1 MCKHGRPDEL
11 TVLGLAKTSRLR
23 QAAWC
28 QTGQEASRTLI
39 LLLALEETP
48 KVGRKDAG
56 DPTSPNDVTQNGK
69 GVRVCLAVLP
79 ELPGVEGCVNDG
91 IDPLPHQLGQAL
103 RELGHILTDALFR
116 IGDHFVHIGQLVIH
130 LQRWAGGLVAGSDSG
145 SFGSVSTDQVLVR
158 EPAYI
163 CRKVPCHR
171 FQGLQEVWQAEG
183 DATGPAEGLVWSLH
197 VQMAQH
203 CSAQKARLRKCA
215 PRLDQ
220 CSCVH
225 TAQRTK
231 FPLRDVQAAD
241 VPDSHIVGWMTVSNL
256 SLRLGIVTSA
266 MLSEWGFDTTSR
278 LGQSL

>member
-1 MCKHGRPDEL
+1 MLQDYQGQMKPDLWHSSMHRGKPCAAGDAATCCAQHAACAVELSWAVVANGSQHHPLLNVEAAGKTHWGLYCTLKNPTLSPQCLLMCKHGRPDEL

-39 LLLALEETP
+39 LLLALEKTP

-103 RELGHILTDALFR
+103 RELGHILTDALFG

-158 EPAYI
+158 QPAYI
-163 CRKVPCHR
+163 CRKVP
-171 FQGLQEVWQAEG
+171 
-183 DATGPAEGLVWSLH
+183 
-197 VQMAQH
+197 
-203 CSAQKARLRKCA
+203 
-215 PRLDQ
+215 
-220 CSCVH
+220 
-225 TAQRTK
+225 
-231 FPLRDVQAAD
+231 
-241 VPDSHIVGWMTVSNL
+241 
-256 SLRLGIVTSA
+256 
-266 MLSEWGFDTTSR
+266 
-278 LGQSL
+278 